1 MSADAPPP
9 LPEDLGAVASWS
21 RLHGGDIATA
31 WEVTTEDG
39 AHLVVK
45 QTPYDPELEAEG
57 LRALAEAGAP
67 VPRVHHVGQDL
78 LVMDHVSG
86 HPDHEAL
93 GAALAGAHDPARAP
107 DGDQGFGWHRDNL
120 LGTAPQPNT
129 PPSSDWPAF
138 FVAHRIEPHLDV
150 PALPGSVADRLRR
163 ACEGPLPDLLD
174 HGAAPSLVH
183 GDLWPGNVVDGA
195 WLVDPAVHRAD
206 AEVDL
211 AAAQLFGGLPD
222 AFEAG
227 YRSVRDLD
235 DGWQRRRHA
244 YQLPHMLV
252 HVRLFGASFV
262 GGVTSRLDALG
273 W

>member
-1 MSADAPPP
+1 MPADAPPH
-9 LPEDLGAVASWS
+9 LPDALGHVATWS
-21 RLHGGDIATA
+21 RLHGGDIATT
-31 WEVTTEDG
+31 WEVTTDDG

-45 QTPYDPELEAEG
+45 RTPYDPEVEAEG
-57 LRALAEAGAP
+57 LRALGEAGAP
-67 VPRVHHVGQDL
+67 VPRVHHVGGDL

-86 HPDHEAL
+86 PPDLEGL
-93 GAALAGAHDPARAP
+93 GAALARAHDPGRAP
-107 DGDQGFGWHRDNL
+107 DAEDGFGWHRDNL

-129 PPSSDWPAF
+129 PPSADWPDF
-138 FVAHRIEPHLDV
+138 FVTHRIEPHLDA
-150 PALPGSVADRLRR
+150 PDLPDAVADRLRH

-174 HGAAPSLVH
+174 HGAAPALVH

-211 AAAQLFGGLPD
+211 AAAALFGGMSP

-227 YRSVRDLD
+227 YRTVRELD

-244 YQLPHMLV
+244 LQLPHLLV
-252 HVRLFGASFV
+252 HVRMFGGSWV